1 MISMEL
7 EDGALLGIGA
17 AVQLVH
23 QSSRTAFPGPLG
35 LRPEC
40 EHTPEWVVFEP
51 AGPHGTNSATQL
63 TAQCILSLI
72 SRSNVVL
79 GSRHRIPDRPSA
91 AHLRRLGWMESPSA
105 RFGQQR

>member
-1 MISMEL
+1 MEL

-23 QSSRTAFPGPLG
+23 QYKRTAFPGPLG

-51 AGPHGTNSATQL
+51 AAPHGTNSATQL

-72 SRSNVVL
+72 LKPGLVL
-79 GSRHRIPDRPSA
+79 GLGGRIPDQLCA
-91 AHLRRLGWMESPSA
+91 ARSRRLGWMESPSA
-105 RFGQQR
+105 QLGQQ